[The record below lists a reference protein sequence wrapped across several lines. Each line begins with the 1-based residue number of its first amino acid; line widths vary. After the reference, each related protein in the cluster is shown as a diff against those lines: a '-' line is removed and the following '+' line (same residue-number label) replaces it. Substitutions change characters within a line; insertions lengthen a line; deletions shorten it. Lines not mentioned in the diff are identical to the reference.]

1 MREKRDGVLMIDFGD
16 IELDYNDLKKRDAS
30 IVSLVIDDEVH
41 FSNPDRETATAL
53 GISTAK
59 YEKPD
64 KERVKSVLLS
74 KIDTLNSKSVN
85 FLVENVT
92 IRDYENDNFGDW
104 RLRIAPN
111 IPIYDD
117 FVFNNHTI
125 IFDCFRNRGRL
136 RVRRIYLQR
145 VSKRPYPTEG
155 ILSGPVLLID
165 DSTANLPDNTYMD
178 RDDLDWLSELPK
190 RRKDLESRL
199 KEWNDYL
206 DTYLKSIQ
214 NKQGWIAYK
223 YLERINPTK
232 AELKISA
239 KCHSYNVNKVFFAED
254 EVLVLKEDIPK
265 DNNWKPNES
274 TNTPE
279 RLGTIEKGTK
289 IKSHFTED
297 NKQKSKDEWIK
308 WEIDLNDDYIL
319 SVDEDLSKPSD
330 SYRDPLGK
338 VPKSGLLVNSI
349 FADELPLTLQQ
360 KAINR
365 LTDGNAV
372 NPRLEDFVFD
382 IKKATEPIRNEEI
395 DQKTLV
401 ETHLNEHQR
410 ISLETSINSP
420 DISLIQGPPGT
431 GKTTVIAELCHQ
443 TALRGGKVLLSSQSN
458 LAVDNALSRLANHSI
473 IMPIRLGRHT
483 TDEGQDFV
491 EKNVVKRWFEGV
503 KDNVSSTINERDDL
517 QTLSEVYETAIMTLE
532 ECNALRVRLSSDLN
546 NGKKSLR
553 SLQNGIT
560 DNEHRKNECNEQ
572 LVSVSSKLAV
582 LNMVL
587 NQEGYPKRNDF
598 CKICDIWPD
607 TINEVNRSLKVLFQ
621 ESEIDYTTNLDPIEL
636 GEIIAYLDYPKNDI
650 ENIQKQLESLSKLVS
665 QIDLL
670 KNDEILNLEKEKAE
684 LMGEISATTD
694 SGIMQSLS
702 KKLIE
707 FNKKIEEHKNKNNEK
722 RLGNQWKD
730 DITSLKHEF
739 EKLSSLFG
747 FTKSVEFR
755 DFIDEIRRSLQP
767 DKKYKLN
774 IQKLIRFFNQI
785 HAYPLKVP
793 EHLMNELSENLDY
806 IEFEKK
812 QIVQRIDDIN
822 FEIESLVPERDQ
834 LEIDID
840 SIAMKLENIN
850 KRIELNLKAIDSIT
864 NSENDGHNVINDTI
878 LKSLKA
884 DFVVFKEASNE
895 KLIQSKR
902 WLNLQ
907 KTWVEKIKKSST
919 DEYENLVN
927 IYIDLA
933 NVVGAT
939 CTETGKYKFW
949 KEKGREFDL
958 VIIDEVS
965 KATPPEL
972 LMPMLLGKQI
982 VLVGDHQ
989 QLPPIFRMNEDE
1001 LTANE
1006 IDDEGQI
1013 KELVTKYERLV
1024 TSSYFREMFED
1035 ADESLKARLV
1045 IQYRMH
1051 PTIMNA
1057 INQFYSHEH
1066 KLQNGIE
1073 NPDEN
1078 RKNIYLIKGKD
1089 GDLSSSESHLMWID
1103 TGKLPDGRNNLEN
1116 KESGRFKSRYN
1127 EFEVETIRK
1136 ILISFNKQFKQQAK
1150 KDGKGQDIAI
1160 ISFYAGQIRK
1170 LKRMEAELLSSKLI
1184 NNLKCRIGTV
1194 DRFQGMESPIVI
1206 VSLVS
1211 SPKGNRPT
1219 SFVKEFRRINVAL
1232 SRAQSLLVIVGSAQT
1247 FRSVD
1252 VKIDHDGK
1260 VDKRRSY
1267 GEIINT
1273 AKTGMNGN
1281 CFIMGYDI
1289 I

>member
-1 MREKRDGVLMIDFGD
+1 VTDFGD

-30 IVSLVIDDEVH
+30 VVSLIIDDETR
-41 FSNPDRETATAL
+41 FPNTDYETATAL
-53 GISTAK
+53 GISTAR

-64 KERVKSVLLS
+64 TERVKSILLS
-74 KIDTLNSKSVN
+74 KIGTLSSKSVN
-85 FLVENVT
+85 FLVENIT
-92 IRDYENDNFGDW
+92 IRDYENENFGDW

-117 FVFNNHTI
+117 FVFNHHTI
-125 IFDCFRNRGRL
+125 IFECYRNRSRL
-136 RVRRIYLQR
+136 RVRRISLQR
-145 VSKRPYPTEG
+145 VSRRPYPTEG
-155 ILSGPVLLID
+155 IFSGPVLLID
-165 DSTANLPDNTYMD
+165 DGTANLSDNTYMD
-178 RDDLDWLSELPK
+178 SDDLDWLSKLLK
-190 RRKDLESRL
+190 RRKNLESRL

-206 DTYLKSIQ
+206 STYLRSIQ
-214 NKQGWIAYK
+214 NKQGWIAYEN
-223 YLERINPTK
+223 LVRISPTK
-232 AELKISA
+232 AELMISA
-239 KCHSYNVNKVFFAED
+239 KCHSYNAHKVFFSED
-254 EVLVLKEDIPK
+254 EVLVLRENMPK
-265 DNNWKPNES
+265 DNGWRPNES
-274 TNTPE
+274 TNSPE
-279 RLGTIEKGTK
+279 RFGTIEKGIQ
-289 IKSHFTED
+289 IKQHLIGD
-297 NKQKSKDEWIK
+297 DKQKSKKEWIK
-308 WEIDLNDDYIL
+308 WKIDLNDNYKF
-319 SVDEDLSKPSD
+319 SVNEDSSKPNN
-330 SYRDPLGK
+330 SYHDPLDK

-360 KAINR
+360 KALNR

-382 IKKATEPIRNEEI
+382 IKESTEPIRNEEI
-395 DQKTLV
+395 EPETLV

-410 ISLETSINSP
+410 MALETALNSP

-443 TALRGGKVLLSSQSN
+443 TALRGGKVLLASQSN
-458 LAVDNALSRLANHSI
+458 LAVDNALSRLTNRSI

-503 KDNVSSTINERDDL
+503 KDNVSSTINERDNL
-517 QTLSEVYETAIMTLE
+517 QTLSEVYETAITTLE
-532 ECNALRVRLSSDLN
+532 EYNFLRVKLSNDLN
-546 NGKKSLR
+546 NGNKSLR
-553 SLQNGIT
+553 SVQYDIN
-560 DNEHRKNECNEQ
+560 DNEFRKNECDEQ
-572 LVSVSSKLAV
+572 LLSVSSKLTI
-582 LNMVL
+582 LDMVL
-587 NQEGYPKRNDF
+587 NKKGYPKRNDF
-598 CKICDIWPD
+598 CNFCEIYPD
-607 TINEVNRSLKVLFQ
+607 TTSEVNRSLKVLFQ
-621 ESEIDYTTNLDPIEL
+621 ESEIDYTTNLESIEL

-650 ENIQKQLESLSKLVS
+650 DNIQKRLESLSKLIS

-670 KNDEILNLEKEKAE
+670 KNDEILNLEKEKSE
-684 LMGEISATTD
+684 LLDKISTITD
-694 SGIMQSLS
+694 SDIMQSLS
-702 KKLIE
+702 NKLIE
-707 FNKKIEEHKNKNNEK
+707 LTTKINEHKNKNNEK
-722 RLGNQWKD
+722 RLGDQWKN
-730 DITSLKHEF
+730 DITSLRHEF

-747 FTKSVEFR
+747 FTKSSNFR

-774 IQKLIRFFNQI
+774 MIKLIGFFNYI
-785 HAYPLKVP
+785 HAQPLKVP
-793 EHLMNELSENLDY
+793 EHFTEKLSKDLVY
-806 IEFEKK
+806 IEFEKT
-812 QIVQRIDDIN
+812 QLIQHIDDLN
-822 FEIESLVPERDQ
+822 FKLESLEPERDE
-834 LEIDID
+834 LEKDID
-840 SIAMKLENIN
+840 SITMELENHN
-850 KRIELNLKAIDSIT
+850 TKVELNLKVISRIT
-864 NSENDGHNVINDTI
+864 KSENTLYDVMDDTI
-878 LKSLKA
+878 LKSLKVGFN
-884 DFVVFKEASNE
+884 DFKDTSKEE
-895 KLIQSKR
+895 LTKSKR

-907 KTWVEKIKKSST
+907 KIWVEKINQSST

-1001 LTANE
+1001 LTVNE
-1006 IDDEGQI
+1006 IDDKEQI
-1013 KELVTKYERLV
+1013 KELLKKYEHLV

-1035 ADESLKARLV
+1035 ADESLKGRLV

-1051 PTIMNA
+1051 PAIMNA
-1057 INQFYSHEH
+1057 INQFYPHEH
-1066 KLQNGIE
+1066 RLQNGIE

-1078 RKNIYLIKGKD
+1078 RKNIYLIKGKN

-1103 TGKLPDGRNNLEN
+1103 TGKILDGRNNLEN

-1127 EFEVETIRK
+1127 EFEVQTIRK
-1136 ILISFNKQFKQQAK
+1136 ILISFNKQFEQHAK
-1150 KDGKGQDIAI
+1150 KDGKSQDIAI

-1170 LKRMEAELLSSKLI
+1170 LKQMETELLNSNLI

-1211 SPKGNRPT
+1211 SPKGNKPT

-1252 VKIDHDGK
+1252 VKIDHDGE
-1260 VDKRRSY
+1260 VDKRQSY
-1267 GEIINT
+1267 GEIINS

-1281 CFIMGYDI
+1281 CFIRGYDVI
-1289 I
+1289 

>member
-1 MREKRDGVLMIDFGD
+1 MTDFGD
-16 IELDYNDLKKRDAS
+16 SELDYNDLKKRDTS

-74 KIDTLNSKSVN
+74 KIGTLNSKSVN

-136 RVRRIYLQR
+136 RVRRIYLQQ

-190 RRKDLESRL
+190 RRKDLKSRL
-199 KEWNDYL
+199 EEWNEYL
-206 DTYLKSIQ
+206 KTYLESVK
-214 NKQGWIAYK
+214 NKQGWIAYED
-223 YLERINPTK
+223 LIRISPTK
-232 AELKISA
+232 AELKISIN
-239 KCHSYNVNKVFFAED
+239 CHSYNAHKVFFAED
-254 EVLVLKEDIPK
+254 EVLVLREDKPK

-279 RLGTIEKGTK
+279 RFGTIEKGTK
-289 IKSHFTED
+289 IKHHLTGND
-297 NKQKSKDEWIK
+297 KQKSKNEWIE
-308 WEIDLNDDYIL
+308 WEIDLNENYNF

-330 SYRDPLGK
+330 PLDK

-395 DQKTLV
+395 DQETLV

-443 TALRGGKVLLSSQSN
+443 TALRCGKVLLSSQSN

-517 QTLSEVYETAIMTLE
+517 QTLSEVYETAIMTLG
-532 ECNALRVRLSSDLN
+532 ECNLLRVRLSSDLN
-546 NGKKSLR
+546 NGKKLLR

-598 CKICDIWPD
+598 CKFCEICPD
-607 TINEVNRSLKVLFQ
+607 TINEVNRGLKVLFQ
-621 ESEIDYTTNLDPIEL
+621 ESEIDYTKNLDTIEL

-650 ENIQKQLESLSKLVS
+650 ENIQKRLESLSKLVS

-670 KNDEILNLEKEKAE
+670 KNDEILNLEEKKAE
-684 LMGEISATTD
+684 LINKISAITD

-702 KKLIE
+702 NKLVE
-707 FNKKIEEHKNKNNEK
+707 LNKKIEEHKIKNNEK
-722 RLGNQWKD
+722 RLGDKWKN
-730 DITSLKHEF
+730 DITSLRHEF

-747 FTKSVEFR
+747 FTKSEEFR
-755 DFIDEIRRSLQP
+755 EFINEIRRSLQP
-767 DKKYKLN
+767 DKKFKLN
-774 IQKLIRFFNQI
+774 MQKLICFFNHI
-785 HAYPLKVP
+785 HTHPLKVP
-793 EHLMNELSENLDY
+793 EYLMEEISADLVN
-806 IEFEKK
+806 IKFEKT
-812 QIVQRIDDIN
+812 QIIQRIDDIN
-822 FEIESLVPERDQ
+822 FEIESFVPERDQ

-989 QLPPIFRMNEDE
+989 QLPPIFRMNKEE

-1013 KELVTKYERLV
+1013 KELVKKYERLV
-1024 TSSYFREMFED
+1024 TSSYFREMFDD

-1051 PTIMNA
+1051 PAIMNA
-1057 INQFYSHEH
+1057 INQFYPYEH
-1066 KLQNGIE
+1066 RLENGIE
-1073 NPDEN
+1073 NPDEK
-1078 RKNIYLIKGKD
+1078 RKNPYLIKGKN

-1103 TGKLPDGRNNLEN
+1103 TGKLYGGRKNLETQEGTSKYN
-1116 KESGRFKSRYN
+1116 K
-1127 EFEVETIRK
+1127 FEVEIIRK
-1136 ILISFNKQFKQQAK
+1136 ILISLNNQFEQQVK
-1150 KDGKGQDIAI
+1150 NENQHQDVAI
-1160 ISFYAGQIRK
+1160 ISFYASQIRK
-1170 LKRMEAELLSSKLI
+1170 LRNMDSELRKSKLI

-1211 SPKGNRPT
+1211 SPKGNKPT
-1219 SFVKEFRRINVAL
+1219 RFVKEFRRINVAL

-1252 VKIDHDGK
+1252 VKIDYGGK
-1260 VDKRRSY
+1260 VEKRQSY